1 MGAVKLILEELVHL
15 GYDSESALNMTI
27 VDIQHILEEKISEAE
42 YEMEMRID
50 SYIESQVDEAQD
62 QKAVEVAEMLG
73 G

>member
-1 MGAVKLILEELVHL
+1 VGAVKLILEELVHL

>member
-1 MGAVKLILEELVHL
+1 MGAVKLILEELNHL

-62 QKAVEVAEMLG
+62 QKAVEVSEMLG

>member
-1 MGAVKLILEELVHL
+1 MSAVKRILDELVLL
-15 GYDSESALNMTI
+15 GYDSENTLNMTI
-27 VDIQHILEEKISEAE
+27 VDIQHILEDRITEAE

-50 SYIESQVDEAQD
+50 AYVESQVDERQD

>member
-1 MGAVKLILEELVHL
+1 MGAVKLILEELNHL

>member
-1 MGAVKLILEELVHL
+1 VGAVKLILEELNHL

-42 YEMEMRID
+42 YEMEM
-50 SYIESQVDEAQD
+50 
-62 QKAVEVAEMLG
+62 LG

>member
-1 MGAVKLILEELVHL
+1 
-15 GYDSESALNMTI
+15 MTI

-62 QKAVEVAEMLG
+62 QKAVEVSEMLG